1 MPYEVKVLADSISPS
16 GDRLWSAA
24 CTYPRMVHAELLT
37 HRTHSRNAASS
48 RAIPVKKLLSQVHSD
63 PVWPVWWGKNQSG
76 MQAREELTGLR
87 LLGAKASWVFGR
99 EMAWLAATLMSKA
112 GAHKQLPNRLIEPY
126 SYITTILS
134 GTQWSNFWAL
144 RTHEDA
150 QPELRKIAVMMKEAY
165 DASTPT
171 LLDYGQWHLPLILP
185 EERDLPIE
193 QLIKISTGRCARVS
207 YLTHDGRRDISADIT
222 LYERLLGGGHMSPTE
237 HVARPMTPQE
247 LAAGRNSNFV
257 GWWQHRKDIP
267 GEADYAQLLAEA
279 ALL

>member
-1 MPYEVKVLADSISPS
+1 VPYSARILLDSVTPN
-16 GDRLWSAA
+16 GDRLVTAELSYA
-24 CTYPRMVHAELLT
+24 RMVHAELLT
-37 HRTHSRNAASS
+37 HRTLSRNAASS
-48 RAIPVKKLLSQVHSD
+48 RAIPVKKLLQQVHSD
-63 PVWPVWWGKNQSG
+63 PVWPVWWGANQPG
-76 MQAREELTGLR
+76 MQAKEELTGLR
-87 LLGAKASWVFGR
+87 LLGAKAAWLLGR
-99 EMAWLAATLMSKA
+99 ETAWLAATLMSKA

-126 SYITTILS
+126 THITVLVTS
-134 GTQWSNFWAL
+134 TEWSNFFAL

-171 LLDYGQWHLPLILP
+171 PLDYGQWHLPLILP
-185 EERDLPIE
+185 EERQLPIE

-222 LYERLLGGGHMSPTE
+222 LYERLLAGGHMSPTE
-237 HVARPMTPQE
+237 HVARPMTSQE

-267 GEADYAQLLAEA
+267 GESDYSQLLAAA